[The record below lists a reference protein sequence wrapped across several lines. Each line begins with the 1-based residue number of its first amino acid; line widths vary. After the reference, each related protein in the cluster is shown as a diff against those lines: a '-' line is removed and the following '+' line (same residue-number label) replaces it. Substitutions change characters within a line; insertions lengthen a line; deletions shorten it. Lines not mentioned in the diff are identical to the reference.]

1 MVWDFKNVSHFHSGD
16 LELEP
21 GRIYEVRWEPKENK
35 NIVPTELVINGDCLD
50 TENYY
55 RLHHVNLG
63 RLSDLPFY
71 QHISSPLRIR
81 VNKPT
86 TFGIIFRVY
95 TDTNLYD
102 SIGDAIERWFISWFD
117 PVAIINWSVH
127 DITDSYKNQPILFD
141 GDLFKNSK

>member
-1 MVWDFKNVSHFHSGD
+1 MVWEFQNVSHFHTGD
-16 LELEP
+16 MELEP
-21 GRIYEVRWEPKENK
+21 DRIYEVKWETKQNK
-35 NIVPTELVINGDCLD
+35 NVVPTELLINGDCLD

-63 RLSDLPFY
+63 SLSDLPIY
-71 QHISSPLRIR
+71 KHITNPMRIR
-81 VNKPT
+81 VKKST

-102 SIGDAIERWFISWFD
+102 SITDAIERWFISWFD
-117 PVAIINWSVH
+117 PFSTIEWNVK
-127 DITDSYKNQPILFD
+127 DITDSYNNEYLLFD